1 MIDVAR
7 MKDVIVKAISG
18 LLMADSW
25 QICFPVEVVS
35 ISKTTNSYF
44 MVSL

>member
-7 MKDVIVKAISG
+7 RKDVIVKAISA

-35 ISKTTNSYF
+35 MSKTPNSYF